1 MVYTVLFI
9 QSAAKVQEKLTAT
22 RIDDWLGRI
31 VFHGRWWL
39 LLALVLFSMT
49 FWWKTVDKRRLSE
62 MVLYVSLIIIFTLV
76 LDEIGEEFTLW
87 DYPYDLIPLFP
98 PMSSIDIACLPLIYS
113 LIYQRF
119 GAWKGFIAATV
130 LMSGI
135 FCFILEPLFI
145 RIGVYQIL
153 NWKSYYGFPI
163 YIFMA
168 IICKLAV
175 KKIYAKSRA

>member
-9 QSAAKVQEKLTAT
+9 QSAAKVQEKLTDT
-22 RIDDWLGRI
+22 RIDDWLERI
-31 VFHGRWWL
+31 VFHGKWWL

-119 GAWKGFIAATV
+119 GAWKGFITATV
-130 LMSGI
+130 LMSGT

-153 NWKSYYGFPI
+153 SWKSYYGFPI

-175 KKIYAKSRA
+175 KKIYTKSGA